1 MFFMDGTQKK
11 NEIVKESYNT
21 LILCCFF
28 IYEIKKK
35 IVTNNKKRLNSYIW
49 HSGCPNYQITA
60 FVSFFQD
67 CWVVEGRLGWLYLI
81 NSLQIKEWY
90 NSFIICKIL
99 LYIFNIFLFD
109 KHLKLNGKM
118 FVTQNVLHSCHFL
131 QHISL
136 GFFSGKRY
144 FNDILWIQEYDNNT
158 LLLAAIRYKKTR
170 NTTIES

>member
-1 MFFMDGTQKK
+1 
-11 NEIVKESYNT
+11 
-21 LILCCFF
+21 
-28 IYEIKKK
+28 
-35 IVTNNKKRLNSYIW
+35 
-49 HSGCPNYQITA
+49 
-60 FVSFFQD
+60 
-67 CWVVEGRLGWLYLI
+67 
-81 NSLQIKEWY
+81 
-90 NSFIICKIL
+90 
-99 LYIFNIFLFD
+99 
-109 KHLKLNGKM
+109 M